1 MSDSILTYAL
11 LGSLGF
17 AAVGCG
23 DHGVDGNGR
32 RTEQLRET
40 AAFTRVHSDCE
51 LDIELVQGDEPSVTV
66 SIDSNLQ
73 DVVRVRV
80 DGDTLWLDQN
90 EEIDEVVSGP
100 HVLITVPEL
109 AAAKLDGSGRLDLA
123 FDAPS
128 LPLDLYL
135 SGSGDLSFSGTT
147 AALGAY
153 LSGSGEMRLDGETSD
168 VDISLSGSGAIQ
180 AKRLAATSASIDL
193 SGSGS
198 VSATVSESVTV
209 DLSGSGQVDL
219 YGDAALD
226 GYRQSGSGDVVQH

>member
-17 AAVGCG
+17 GAVACG

-32 RTEQLRET
+32 RSEQLRET

-51 LDIELVQGDEPSVTV
+51 LDVELVQGDEPSVIV
-66 SIDSNLQ
+66 SVDSNLQ
-73 DVVRVRV
+73 DLVRVRL
-80 DGDTLWLDQN
+80 DGDTLRLDQD
-90 EEIDEVVSGP
+90 EEIDDVVPGP

-109 AAAKLDGSGRLDLA
+109 TAAKLAGSGRMELA
-123 FDAPS
+123 FEEPQ

-135 SGSGDLSFSGTT
+135 SGSGDLRFSGTT

-153 LSGSGEMRLDGETSD
+153 LSGSGEMSLDGETSD
-168 VDISLSGSGAIQ
+168 VDISLSGSGAIR
-180 AKRLAATSASIDL
+180 ARHLTASSASIDL

-198 VSATVSESVTV
+198 VSATVSDSVTV

-219 YGDAALD
+219 YGEAALD